1 MVQGIASLGAKDQTV
16 ANQAPQAPGSEE
28 VISSLGK
35 AFSSLSVK
43 EIQELKALSEQLQQ
57 MPQEQLQALSQV
69 IDFIKKKSDQYDM
82 AVQTL
87 IRQGIVEPGDLP
99 PEYVP
104 AFFEILSGLVQ
115 DAMSKV
121 QGPPTSETERPAFAR
136 GGIAQLKK
144 AGRYGDTT
152 LAHLSP
158 KSAAT
163 LKRMGGSGTINP
175 KTGLQEYFL
184 GSIFKGIGNFLK
196 SAAGVILPV
205 ALNFAFP
212 GLGTI
217 ASGAIGA
224 GLGALINGAKPGEA
238 LGAALTGGIGGALFS
253 GISGMVG
260 GQGFMS
266 GITGALPAGFAG
278 STNVQPYVASWLGG
292 SPSPA
297 AGVATN
303 AAGGLRSE
311 AAMEASKSAA
321 AAAQPGMF
329 SKIGGWMSEHPYLT
343 AAGAALAG
351 TALGSSMSE
360 AKDEKPMKMK
370 GATQEMIDAAR
381 FPAGTFASRA
391 APKVQL
397 TPTYSPAYAQGGE
410 VDHYNRDGWKNK
422 NPNPNPPPEGDG
434 DGEHHGQG
442 RDMPRNYPSW
452 GPWQVFNRDRNQR
465 RDFHEDYPNG
475 KHGGDKNKDQA
486 TNSGIASTAG
496 AFALRGMA
504 PALYM
509 TPTYSPAYA
518 MGGETDARGGGHLRG
533 PGTGTSDDIPAR
545 LSDGEFVMTAKAVR
559 GAGGGSRE
567 KGARKMY
574 DMMHNFEKRA

>member
-1 MVQGIASLGAKDQTV
+1 MVQGIASLGAQDQTV
-16 ANQAPQAPGSEE
+16 VNQAPQAPGSEE

-121 QGPPTSETERPAFAR
+121 QGPPTSELGPRQAFR
-136 GGIAQLKK
+136 KGGIAELK
-144 AGRYGDTT
+144 AQGRYGDTT

-158 KSAAT
+158 RSAAI
-163 LKRMGGSGTINP
+163 LKQNGGSGTINP
-175 KTGLQEYFL
+175 RTGLREYGFL
-184 GSIFKGIGNFLK
+184 SGIFSGIGNFLK

-397 TPTYSPAYAQGGE
+397 TPTYSPAYA
-410 VDHYNRDGWKNK
+410 
-422 NPNPNPPPEGDG
+422 
-434 DGEHHGQG
+434 
-442 RDMPRNYPSW
+442 
-452 GPWQVFNRDRNQR
+452 
-465 RDFHEDYPNG
+465 
-475 KHGGDKNKDQA
+475 
-486 TNSGIASTAG
+486 
-496 AFALRGMA
+496 
-504 PALYM
+504 
-509 TPTYSPAYA
+509 

-567 KGARKMY
+567 KGVRKMY